1 MARVGGVL
9 PIGFC
14 MRAEYCQ
21 ICGNQLQTTSSV
33 IEGNSEN
40 WSGYVITD
48 ASNHQ

>member
-21 ICGNQLQTTSSV
+21 ICGNQLQTTSGV